1 MCHYFCRGDRGQGR
15 SRHPRSKIWYSF
27 YMKLILIPKTT
38 LGRWSIGL
46 IIAMSVLFFIVPFSI
61 SFLYK
66 SVPAGNTILED
77 IVKRPVLALGMLA
90 AMISGISAFVIG
102 LTAIIKRKDRSL
114 LVYVATTI
122 GFLLILFLLGE
133 FLSPH

>member
-1 MCHYFCRGDRGQGR
+1 
-15 SRHPRSKIWYSF
+15 
-27 YMKLILIPKTT
+27 MKLILIPKTT